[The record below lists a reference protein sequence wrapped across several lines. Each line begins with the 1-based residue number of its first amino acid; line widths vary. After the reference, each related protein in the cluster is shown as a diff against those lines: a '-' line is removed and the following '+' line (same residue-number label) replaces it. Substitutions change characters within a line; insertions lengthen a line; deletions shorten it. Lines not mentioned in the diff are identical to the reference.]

1 MKHLL
6 TFSLALLMAVSAS
19 ATVLRVN
26 NSVGSSAPYTD
37 LITAHAV
44 ATVGDTIYVEGSNT
58 PYGSL
63 TVTKRLVFIGPG
75 YFLLENP
82 GTPASLEAV
91 VNQFILDD
99 DGTNDPT
106 QGAAGTEIRGLSFTQ
121 GSGSNT
127 TIYVNDVLIA
137 QCIFNQYIY
146 MFEFDIVNTTIIQNY
161 FVGQGFTFINGN
173 PGFNQLTF
181 ANNIVNG
188 LFRIPDNSSGL
199 IFHNLF
205 LGTVDV
211 ESFNGEFRS
220 NIATTTSATV
230 STTGT
235 GNTSDNT
242 SSTGQFGNTNGNNTA
257 SVSALFVG
265 PSGNST
271 DGQYQLLPTATQAK
285 GNAHDGTDRGP
296 FGGMLPYVLSGQPD
310 IPKVLTVITNTSP
323 IFPSIL
329 LNVTVRATSG
339 N

>member
-1 MKHLL
+1 
-6 TFSLALLMAVSAS
+6 MAISAS

-44 ATVGDTIYVEGSNT
+44 AQPGDTIYVEGSNT

-75 YFLLENP
+75 YFLMENP
-82 GTPASLEAV
+82 GTPASFEAV
-91 VNQFILDD
+91 VNDFILDD

-121 GSGSNT
+121 FSGSRPS
-127 TIYVNDVLIA
+127 ISVNDVLIT
-137 QCIFNQYIY
+137 QCIFNT
-146 MFEFDIVNTTIIQNY
+146 DIFISNDVANTTVIQNY
-161 FVGQGFTFINGN
+161 FKGSALGFFSGN

-181 ANNIVNG
+181 ANNIVNST
-188 LFRIPDNSSGL
+188 FRVPDNSSGV

-205 LGTVDV
+205 RSWVNV

-220 NIATTTSATV
+220 NICTSASTANVVV
-230 STTGT
+230 STIGA
-235 GNTSDNT
+235 GNTSHNT
-242 SSTGQFGNTNGNNTA
+242 AAAGQFGNTNGNNTA
-257 SVSALFVG
+257 SATMLFVG
-265 PSGNST
+265 PAGNST
-271 DGQYQLLPTATQAK
+271 DGEYQLLPTATQAK

-296 FGGMLPYVLSGQPD
+296 FGGMLPYVLSGQPG
-310 IPKVLTVITNTSP
+310 IPKILEVRTNTSP
-323 IFPSIL
+323 TFPDVP
-329 LNVTVRATSG
+329 LNVTIRATSG